1 MKPQD
6 VKIGQ
11 RFRKRDKT
19 AQVWQV
25 VAIGAA
31 HDPIPHI
38 RLVREAEP
46 SDIKVVSVLTLIDV
60 RHFSLES

>member
-6 VKIGQ
+6 VRVGQ

-19 AQVWQV
+19 AQIWQV

-31 HDPIPHI
+31 HDPIPHV
-38 RLVREAEP
+38 RLIREAEP
-46 SDIKVVSVLTLIDV
+46 SDIKVVSVLTLIDQSY
-60 RHFSLES
+60 FSLEA

>member
-6 VKIGQ
+6 VKVGQ
-11 RFRKRDKT
+11 CFRKRGKT

-31 HDPIPHI
+31 HDPIPHV
-38 RLVREAEP
+38 RLVREGEAA
-46 SDIKVVSVLTLIDV
+46 DIKVVSILALIDV
-60 RHFSLES
+60 SYFSLEA

>member
-6 VKIGQ
+6 VRVGQ

-19 AQVWQV
+19 SQVWQV

-31 HDPIPHI
+31 HDPIPHV
-38 RLVREAEP
+38 RLVREGEP
-46 SDIKVVSVLTLIDV
+46 SDIKVVSILALVDV
-60 RHFSLES
+60 SYFSLEA